1 MEKYN
6 NKRTKVIFFFATVF
20 LVTLSILSYIR
31 IKNLIDNSRWVNHTN
46 VVKFNLRNT
55 FSYLLEMEANQRGF
69 IITHD
74 SAFISSYKANVQTL
88 DSSLVKIDSLTT
100 DNLSQQRNANQL
112 RTLIE
117 TRKKYM
123 HGILDDASKQT
134 ISLARMLGGKSLM
147 DEVRR
152 QINKMESEEDKL
164 LSVRTTLL
172 NKETF
177 LTPIVTFFL
186 ILSAIMLLIVAYNR
200 IMKDLRLSNA
210 LRVQIQNTNSELE
223 LKNTELAK
231 SEERFFK
238 IFDNNPVAL
247 TFGEIGSNKITYAN
261 KLFYTYFGFT
271 NEDEVIGHTSEEL
284 NLISPEENARILPII
299 MSYLDE
305 NRSVAELQA
314 LPPEEIEKVLI
325 KLREKMFGAGFEV
338 VYTKKNKETFNALVF
353 YEIIAVGG
361 KKFALT
367 SYQDITDLKRKEQ
380 KIEKQNEDLIK
391 MNKELESFNYISSHD
406 LQEPLRKIQIFSSQ
420 IVEKDHKI
428 LSEKGKELFQRI
440 QNSASKMQTLI
451 QDLLAYSR
459 TNVADR
465 IFEITDVKK
474 IVEDVKEELKDELL
488 QKNGSIEIGDM
499 CNIKVI
505 PFQFRQ
511 LIYNLVSNS
520 LKFSKL
526 DRTPEIKIKSQVEK
540 GSYFNNEKIEK
551 DIKYCHI
558 SVSDNGIGFEE
569 QYKEKIF
576 EVFQQLHRKNE
587 YKGTGIGLAI
597 VKKIVENHNGVITVQ
612 STPGEGATFNVYIPE
627 MNNN

>member
-1 MEKYN
+1 MKKYN
-6 NKRTKVIFFFATVF
+6 NKRTKIIFFFATIF
-20 LVTLSILSYIR
+20 LITLSILSYIR
-31 IKNLIDNSRWVNHTN
+31 IKNLIDDSRLVNHTN
-46 VVKFNLRNT
+46 VVKFNLRNA
-55 FSYLLEMEANQRGF
+55 FSYLLEMEANQRGY

-74 SAFISSYKANVQTL
+74 PTFISSYTTNVHAL

-100 DNLSQQRNANQL
+100 DNLSQQRNANEL

-117 TRKKYM
+117 KRKNYM
-123 HGILDDASKQT
+123 HSILEDAPNQP
-134 ISLARMLGGKSLM
+134 ISLARVLGGKSLM

-152 QINKMESEEDKL
+152 QINKMEAEEDKL
-164 LSVRTTLL
+164 LSIRSTLL
-172 NKETF
+172 SKETF
-177 LTPIVTFFL
+177 LTPIVTICL
-186 ILSAIMLLIVAYNR
+186 ILSAIILLIAAYNK
-200 IMKDLRLSNA
+200 IMNDLKLSND
-210 LRVQIQNTNSELE
+210 LRVQIQNKNSELE
-223 LKNTELAK
+223 LKNAELAK

-247 TFGEIGSNKITYAN
+247 TFSEIGTNKIAYAN
-261 KLFYTYFGFT
+261 KLFCSYFGFT
-271 NEDEVIGHTSEEL
+271 NKAEVIGHTSEEL

-325 KLREKMFGAGFEV
+325 KLREKMLGAGFEI

-353 YEIIAVGG
+353 YEIIAVGE

-367 SYQDITDLKRKEQ
+367 SYQDITDLKRTEK

-420 IVEKDHKI
+420 IVERDHKN

-440 QNSASKMQTLI
+440 QNSAFKMQTLI
-451 QDLLAYSR
+451 QDLLTYSR

-465 IFEITDVKK
+465 TFELTDVKK
-474 IVEDVKEELKDELL
+474 IVEDVKEELKDEL
-488 QKNGSIEIGDM
+488 QHKNGSIEVGDM
-499 CNIKVI
+499 CKIKVI

-520 LKFSKL
+520 LKFSKQ
-526 DRTPEIKIKSQVEK
+526 DKAPEIKIKSQVEN
-540 GSYFNNEKIEK
+540 GSYFNIEKLNK
-551 DIKYCHI
+551 DIK
-558 SVSDNGIGFEE
+558 
-569 QYKEKIF
+569 
-576 EVFQQLHRKNE
+576 
-587 YKGTGIGLAI
+587 
-597 VKKIVENHNGVITVQ
+597 
-612 STPGEGATFNVYIPE
+612 
-627 MNNN
+627 

>member
-1 MEKYN
+1 
-6 NKRTKVIFFFATVF
+6 
-20 LVTLSILSYIR
+20 
-31 IKNLIDNSRWVNHTN
+31 
-46 VVKFNLRNT
+46 
-55 FSYLLEMEANQRGF
+55 
-69 IITHD
+69 
-74 SAFISSYKANVQTL
+74 
-88 DSSLVKIDSLTT
+88 
-100 DNLSQQRNANQL
+100 
-112 RTLIE
+112 
-117 TRKKYM
+117 
-123 HGILDDASKQT
+123 
-134 ISLARMLGGKSLM
+134 M

-152 QINKMESEEDKL
+152 QINKMEAEEDKL
-164 LSVRTTLL
+164 LSIRSTLL
-172 NKETF
+172 SKETF
-177 LTPIVTFFL
+177 LTPIVTICL
-186 ILSAIMLLIVAYNR
+186 ILSAIILLIAAYNK
-200 IMKDLRLSNA
+200 IMNDLKLSND
-210 LRVQIQNTNSELE
+210 LRVQIQNKNSELE
-223 LKNTELAK
+223 LKNAELAK

-247 TFGEIGSNKITYAN
+247 TFSEIGTNKIAYAN
-261 KLFYTYFGFT
+261 KLFCSYFGFT
-271 NEDEVIGHTSEEL
+271 NKAEVIGHTSEEL

-325 KLREKMFGAGFEV
+325 KLREKMLGAGFEI

-353 YEIIAVGG
+353 YEIIAVGE

-367 SYQDITDLKRKEQ
+367 SYQDITDLKRTEK

-420 IVEKDHKI
+420 IVERDHKN

-440 QNSASKMQTLI
+440 QNSAFKMQTLI
-451 QDLLAYSR
+451 QDLLTYSR

-465 IFEITDVKK
+465 TFELTDVKK
-474 IVEDVKEELKDELL
+474 IVEDVKEELKDEL
-488 QKNGSIEIGDM
+488 QHKNGSIEVGDM
-499 CNIKVI
+499 CKIKVI

-520 LKFSKL
+520 LKFSKQ
-526 DRTPEIKIKSQVEK
+526 DKAPEIKIKSQVEN
-540 GSYFNNEKIEK
+540 GSYFNIEKLNK

-558 SVSDNGIGFEE
+558 SVTDNGIGFEE

-576 EVFQQLHRKNE
+576 EVFQQLHRKSE

-597 VKKIVENHNGVITVQ
+597 VKKIVDNHNGIVTAQ
-612 STPGEGATFNVYIPE
+612 GTPGEGATFNIYIPE
-627 MNNN
+627 MNDK